1 APLSKPSARSK
12 APMNLLGTLP
22 AVISAQKGLN
32 EPRYP
37 GIKGVMAAR
46 RKEIAVKDAA
56 ALGVKG
62 QVGGDKL
69 QVTIKEM
76 ALPPERPQGRKIEGD
91 TDSAVSEL
99 VNLLR
104 SEAHVL

>member
-1 APLSKPSARSK
+1 
-12 APMNLLGTLP
+12 MP
-22 AVISAQKGLN
+22 ALISAQKGLN

-46 RKEIAVKDAA
+46 RKEIAVKDAT

-62 QVGGDKL
+62 TVGGDNVK
-69 QVTIKEM
+69 VKIKEM
-76 ALPPERPQGRKIEGD
+76 LLPPERPQGKKIEGD
-91 TDSAVSEL
+91 CDAQVKEL
-99 VNLLR
+99 VSLLR